1 MPTGAAADA
10 SPEAAFRIKLL
21 EIAEATE
28 IDYPVFDFYLAVEI
42 PLRDFFVQARHF
54 PMIIQALEGC
64 IASGSLLAE
73 GIATATRLSEMKVFA
88 GRWLESKRKQGHPL
102 LACSPLCIEIHKLL
116 HLPQPRYDL

>member
-1 MPTGAAADA
+1 
-10 SPEAAFRIKLL
+10 
-21 EIAEATE
+21 
-28 IDYPVFDFYLAVEI
+28 
-42 PLRDFFVQARHF
+42 
-54 PMIIQALEGC
+54 MIIQALEGC

-116 HLPQPRYDL
+116 DLPQPRYDL